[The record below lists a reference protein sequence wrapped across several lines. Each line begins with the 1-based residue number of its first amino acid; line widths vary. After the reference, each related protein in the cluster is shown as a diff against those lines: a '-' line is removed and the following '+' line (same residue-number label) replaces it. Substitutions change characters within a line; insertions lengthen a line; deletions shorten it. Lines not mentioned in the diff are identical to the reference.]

1 MIDDLKTDSNDSR
14 DMLEDPNENI
24 TTLDAGTPLS
34 KRTPTNDLSNPRNS
48 EGEQPNDLSRE
59 GLIPH
64 VSTEEEKKES
74 PKVRQT
80 DQSVDLGIVKQAK
93 DMDDKFVKLDENRI
107 LVKSY
112 LHDLL
117 RYINKN
123 DATLANDVDGNLSF
137 FIKQMP
143 AAELEIPFTEWISEK
158 VEVVKKEFILDYN
171 RKLEL
176 LKTQLDHAQNYIE
189 SLTDEESL
197 VGIAENL
204 GVL

>member
-14 DMLEDPNENI
+14 DIIEDPNENI

-34 KRTPTNDLSNPRNS
+34 KRTPTNDFGNPRNS
-48 EGEQPNDLSRE
+48 EGEQPNNSSRE
-59 GLIPH
+59 GLLPH
-64 VSTEEEKKES
+64 VSTQEEKES

-80 DQSVDLGIVKQAK
+80 DQSVDLGIVKLAK
-93 DMDDKFVKLDENRI
+93 DMDDKFVKLDENRL
-107 LVKSY
+107 LVKGY

-123 DATLANDVDGNLSF
+123 DATLANDEDGNLSF

-143 AAELEIPFTEWISEK
+143 VEELEIPFTEWISEK

-176 LKTQLDHAQNYIE
+176 LKTQLDQAQNYIE